1 MLGWAEHVAD
11 TRFITAALEGK
22 RSIGRTKNRWYHES
36 LS

>member
-1 MLGWAEHVAD
+1 MFGWAEHVAH
-11 TRFITAALEGK
+11 TIFITGALDGE